1 MSKTS
6 IGLDKVQSA
15 ELANKLNE
23 LMQPTKF
30 SILMRGYHWN
40 IKGVNFFALVN
51 AKFGRNLLI

>member
-23 LMQPTKF
+23 YLPPIKF
-30 SILMRGYHWN
+30 STQMYVATTGIL
-40 IKGVNFFALVN
+40 KV
-51 AKFGRNLLI
+51 

>member
-23 LMQPTKF
+23 LQMYVATTG
-30 SILMRGYHWN
+30 IL
-40 IKGVNFFALVN
+40 KV
-51 AKFGRNLLI
+51 